1 MESKNVQKTR
11 FYACLKTK
19 SLYVVIEKL
28 LKTHVETASLP
39 LNKQNN
45 NFMRDPWTFQI
56 WTFINVQKWIL
67 QDYLFSR
74 D

>member
-1 MESKNVQKTR
+1 MSKKHIFFLFRNK
-11 FYACLKTK
+11 K
-19 SLYVVIEKL
+19 SLHGYREIDENACRGFWYFV
-28 LKTHVETASLP
+28 SLP

-67 QDYLFSR
+67 QDYLFSC